1 MFYNQLLVVFCEY
14 DNTKNCLVTSKKRGQ
29 QGSQLK
35 VGVPCISTCHLT
47 VSQAANVSL
56 TVSQAANGWLT
67 VSQLQVE
74 FEADGQPGKLSCTTC
89 RCHRHC
95 CSSRCCAIAAARQAM

>member
-1 MFYNQLLVVFCEY
+1 MFYNQLLVVLCEY
-14 DNTKNCLVTSKKRGQ
+14 DVIKNCLVTKKKCVNKAASSKLAFLQ
-29 QGSQLK
+29 QQQN
-35 VGVPCISTCHLT
+35 LT
-47 VSQAANVSL
+47 VSQAANGWL

-89 RCHRHC
+89 RCH
-95 CSSRCCAIAAARQAM
+95 CSSRCCAIAAARHAM

>member
-1 MFYNQLLVVFCEY
+1 MC
-14 DNTKNCLVTSKKRGQ
+14 Q

-35 VGVPCISTCHLT
+35 GVPCISTSTCHLT
-47 VSQAANVSL
+47 VSQTANVSLTITQAANGWL

-74 FEADGQPGKLSCTTC
+74 FEADGQPGKLSY
-89 RCHRHC
+89 C
-95 CSSRCCAIAAARQAM
+95 CGSRCCAIAAARHAM